1 MKRLIIGLL
10 FILIGGG
17 VVSWSSRATTK
28 VAASKSWPTVHGT
41 IVSSG
46 VVVDSAGLRTANKS
60 PRYEADV
67 HYRFMMNGERY
78 ESNVLV
84 LGAPK
89 SFSDSNL
96 AAKAL
101 AAYPKGSDVT
111 VHYEPENPAR
121 STLEHGIET
130 QNLGVTTLTGGVFL
144 LLGLLLSISGALGWA
159 RSELVGR

>member
-17 VVSWSSRATTK
+17 VISWGSRATTK
-28 VAASKSWPTVHGT
+28 VATSKSWPTVRGT
-41 IVSSG
+41 VLSSS
-46 VVVDSAGLRTANKS
+46 VVVEGR
-60 PRYEADV
+60 RYEADV
-67 HYRFMMNGERY
+67 HYRFIMNGERY

-89 SFSDSNL
+89 SFADRSL
-96 AAKAL
+96 AEKAL
-101 AAYPKGSDVT
+101 AVYPKGSEVT
-111 VHYEPENPAR
+111 VYYEPGNPAR
-121 STLEHGIET
+121 STLEHGLAT